1 MWKIWTEQKVDDDEL
16 FGYGLSIM
24 AFGERIDYQQK
35 EILHILENNIVL
47 MDRFLLSS
55 LVYECGEVHEK
66 LSKLLITPDIGILL
80 DAPID
85 IILERINKREY
96 ETLCD
101 GEDDVL
107 NKLKYRYIELAQGND
122 YFCYDTDKQSVNN
135 ISDSIV
141 NKIIEFIKWGCC
153 NPKRKKSLVQTEK
166 EVPSS

>member
-85 IILERINKREY
+85 IILGLIRENTKHY
-96 ETLCD
+96 VT
-101 GEDDVL
+101 G
-107 NKLKYRYIELAQGND
+107 KMMY
-122 YFCYDTDKQSVNN
+122 
-135 ISDSIV
+135 
-141 NKIIEFIKWGCC
+141 
-153 NPKRKKSLVQTEK
+153 
-166 EVPSS
+166 